1 MTTRNLLT
9 ILGGTGRIARP
20 FVEQFLA
27 ENVPVRLLAR
37 NPAEIQARYPQA
49 EVLPGSMFDPVAV
62 KRALDGAGAVF
73 LVTPIGPCNQV
84 EIEVEAAQVAIAAA
98 KESGG
103 PHLIFNSTIR
113 IDQPTHVPLLDVK
126 KRIELLLAESGLAW
140 TSLRCGTFME
150 DVLDHRLNLLR
161 RGLFF
166 FPMPTDQ
173 QFTFT
178 SQRDVARVAVRL
190 LPGKNAL
197 NGHLDVV
204 EPQIRTPR
212 QVADLASKLLKRKV
226 VACGR
231 WPWLSLLR
239 LVCPLLGRRDPK
251 LLTILPLV
259 GYLGQFGYCGD
270 MAQLRQILPG
280 FTPTNLENH
289 LRQLL
294 RVGNE

>member
-1 MTTRNLLT
+1 MTTQNPLT
-9 ILGGTGRIARP
+9 ILGGTGHIARP
-20 FVEQFLA
+20 FIKQFLA
-27 ENVPVRLLAR
+27 ENVSVRLLAR

-49 EVLPGSMFDPVAV
+49 EVLAGSMFDPAAV
-62 KRALDGAGAVF
+62 RRALDGAGAIF
-73 LVTPIGPCNQV
+73 LITPIGPRNQV

-98 KESGG
+98 NESGG
-103 PHLIFNSTIR
+103 PHLIFNSTIQ
-113 IDQPTHVPLLDVK
+113 IDQPTHIPLLDVK
-126 KRIELLLAESGLAW
+126 KRIELLLAVSGLPW

-166 FPMPTDQ
+166 FPVPTDQ

-178 SQRDVARVAVRL
+178 SQRDVARVAARL
-190 LPGKNAL
+190 LPSKNAL
-197 NGHLDVV
+197 NGPLDVV

-212 QVADLASKLLKRKV
+212 QVAELVSKLLKHKV

-231 WPWLSLLR
+231 WPWQPILR
-239 LVCPLLGRRDPK
+239 LARPLLGRRDPK

-259 GYLGQFGYCGD
+259 GYLGQYGYCGD
-270 MAQLRQILPG
+270 TAQLRQILPS
-280 FTPTNLENH
+280 FTPTSLEDH

-294 RVGNE
+294 PAM